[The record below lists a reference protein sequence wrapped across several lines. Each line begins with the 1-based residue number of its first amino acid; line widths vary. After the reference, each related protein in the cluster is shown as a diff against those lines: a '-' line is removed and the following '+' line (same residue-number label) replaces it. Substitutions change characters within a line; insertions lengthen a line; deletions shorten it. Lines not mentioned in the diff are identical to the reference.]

1 MKILSGKY
9 LSAACLLLFVIFINA
24 LLLIVCYFRYMG
36 TSKTDRYLYIILE
49 YVTGGSIAGMITQ
62 FGPFTEKLIK

>member
-1 MKILSGKY
+1 
-9 LSAACLLLFVIFINA
+9 
-24 LLLIVCYFRYMG
+24 MG

-62 FGPFTEKLIK
+62 FGPFSEKLIK